1 MMQSHRQLLAVR
13 ARRTNS
19 YLWLGAGLLIGAM
32 LLSPLAVAQ
41 PVGQSATLERQKVV
55 SEQTH
60 QFPLTTSSSK
70 KVIAVPTQP
79 EGRTVS
85 GEIQCAMQT
94 EAEMHNWYPFRYY
107 LYKKVNGQLSVIK
120 GGGINPNK
128 HTYAY
133 TVTQGDE
140 NSNAS
145 YVFSAHLNHAQVTGQ
160 CTLVIKVTE
169 MVQMNRAPR
178 PAMPL
183 TAPDS
188 PRLQRIPPSR

>member
-1 MMQSHRQLLAVR
+1 MMQRRRQQLESDC
-13 ARRTNS
+13 RTGHFI
-19 YLWLGAGLLIGAM
+19 WPVAGLLLGTM
-32 LLSPLAVAQ
+32 LVPPLVQAQ
-41 PVGQSATLERQKVV
+41 PIGQSATLERERVV
-55 SEQTH
+55 STQTH
-60 QFPLTTSSSK
+60 QFPLNTSSSK

-128 HTYAY
+128 HTYRY
-133 TVTQGDE
+133 TVTAGDE

-160 CTLVIKVTE
+160 CTLIIKVTE

-183 TAPDS
+183 TSPES
-188 PRLQRIPPSR
+188 PRLQRIPPMK